1 MVHNPA
7 SSHEIIL
14 VSDFQ
19 HLLNVNMTNVTKL
32 TASNFLMWSRQVH
45 ALLDGYDLSG
55 YIDGSSV
62 PPPPTIT
69 SDGVPVANP
78 EYTRWK
84 RQDRLIYSS
93 LLGAITVSIQPI
105 LSTTTTLVQIWST
118 LSATYA
124 KPSRAHIKQL
134 RQQVKTWT
142 KGTMSIDAY
151 VQGFTTKFDQL
162 ALLGKPYELEDQI
175 DYVLEG
181 LPEEYKQ
188 IVDQI
193 ERRET
198 PPSITE
204 IHEKLLNFEAKLQ
217 TKNSTSLALP
227 VTANAA
233 QFRGSSNNNNRNSSQ
248 QTPRNN
254 TRGQQTWQ
262 QQKLSPRSDQ
272 QSRGYQGRCQLCSTY
287 RHSARRCP

>member
-1 MVHNPA
+1 MAHNPA

-14 VSDFQ
+14 VSDSQ

-287 RHSARRCP
+287 GHSARRCP

>member
-93 LLGAITVSIQPI
+93 LLGAISIAVQPM
-105 LSTTTTLVQIWST
+105 LSTTSTSAEISST
-118 LSATYA
+118 LASTYA
-124 KPSRAHIKQL
+124 KPSRAHVKQL
-134 RQQVKTWT
+134 KQQPDQWT
-142 KGTMSIDAY
+142 K
-151 VQGFTTKFDQL
+151 
-162 ALLGKPYELEDQI
+162 
-175 DYVLEG
+175 
-181 LPEEYKQ
+181 
-188 IVDQI
+188 
-193 ERRET
+193 
-198 PPSITE
+198 
-204 IHEKLLNFEAKLQ
+204 
-217 TKNSTSLALP
+217 
-227 VTANAA
+227 
-233 QFRGSSNNNNRNSSQ
+233 
-248 QTPRNN
+248 
-254 TRGQQTWQ
+254 
-262 QQKLSPRSDQ
+262 
-272 QSRGYQGRCQLCSTY
+272 
-287 RHSARRCP
+287 